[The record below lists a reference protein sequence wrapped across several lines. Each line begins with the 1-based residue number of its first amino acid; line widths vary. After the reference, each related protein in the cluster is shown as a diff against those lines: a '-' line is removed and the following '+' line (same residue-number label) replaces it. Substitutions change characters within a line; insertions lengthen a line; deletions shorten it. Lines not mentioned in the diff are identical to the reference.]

1 VRSARALFW
10 ACSLY
15 VALLVVLFAGDAGT
29 PRWFAAALLA
39 GLVVVLLHR
48 GRLLHRSPR
57 VYLSHLRSDSAAEAA
72 GVVAALRRRH
82 GRRAVVVGPPPV
94 PWGASLRDEVRHAI
108 CGCDVVCVVIGTD
121 WTTSTNGT
129 GRRRLMLVRDPVRV
143 EVETALGAGIPT
155 VPVLVDG
162 AAAPDPDDLPETM
175 RELAQRVPVAVAAGS
190 DPARHA
196 DLLTHLELLAAPAVR
211 PARPR
216 WGHRLALMGVAVV
229 LLAPFGVRLA
239 LDAVE
244 GVGYLDEPTVAP
256 DGVHVAAIVRG
267 GLWAPP
273 ALRIWNSLT
282 GGTEAEYRY
291 GTQEPAAA
299 ALAWSPDSRSVAV
312 GDDDGSLTLRAADT
326 LAAMRSL
333 AGYRGSFRATGMGW
347 SPDGTRLAAVDGTGT
362 LQVWRADD
370 GALVGATPVFTTYT
384 GRVAWSPRSDAVA
397 VHCDDA
403 SELAVV
409 EVSGAGTGPV
419 RRLAGPGP
427 PSDIVWAPDGTAL
440 AAGFAASPHLVL
452 FRRAD
457 EGFTPQTVD
466 RQDAHTG
473 ALAWSP
479 DGTAIATTSTAP
491 SGDSVVRVFDGR
503 TGAPIGR
510 FPGDPA
516 LQQNPVWAPGSDSV
530 AVADATGI
538 VTWPVHGAAPG
549 RWESPQQ
556 PYGSRVLAW
565 TADGRVLA
573 AGGRDH
579 AVRVWRAGR
588 AEPVAEWAVTP
599 WAMLLRWDAPPDR

>member
-15 VALLVVLFAGDAGT
+15 VALLVVLVAGDAGT
-29 PRWFAAALLA
+29 TRWLAAALLA

-48 GRLLHRSPR
+48 GRLLRRSPR
-57 VYLSHLRSDSAAEAA
+57 VYLSHRRSDSAPEAA
-72 GVVAALRRRH
+72 SVVAALRRRH
-82 GRRAVVVGPPPV
+82 GRRSVVVGPPPV
-94 PWGASLRDEVRHAI
+94 RWGASLRDEVRHAI
-108 CGCDVVCVVIGTD
+108 WGCDVVFVVIGTD
-121 WTTSTNGT
+121 WTTSTNST

-143 EVETALGAGIPT
+143 EVETALRAGIPT

-162 AAAPDPDDLPETM
+162 AAVPDPDDLPETM
-175 RELAQRVPVAVAAGS
+175 RELALRVPVAVPAAP

-196 DLLTHLELLAAPAVR
+196 DLLTRLELLDDPAV
-211 PARPR
+211 RPR
-216 WGHRLALMGVAVV
+216 WGHRLALLGVAVA
-229 LLAPFGVRLA
+229 LLAPFGICLA
-239 LDAVE
+239 LGAVG

-291 GTQEPAAA
+291 GTKEPAAA
-299 ALAWSPDSRSVAV
+299 ALAWSPDSRIVAV
-312 GDDDGSLTLRAADT
+312 GADDGSLTLRAADT

-333 AGYRGSFRATGMGW
+333 AGYRGSFRATGLGW

-362 LQVWRADD
+362 LQVWRAGD

-397 VHCDDA
+397 VRCDEA

-409 EVSGAGTGPV
+409 EVAGAGAGPV
-419 RRLAGPGP
+419 RRLTGPGP
-427 PSDIVWAPDGTAL
+427 ASSIAWAPDGTVL
-440 AAGFAASPHLVL
+440 AAGYSAAPHLVL
-452 FRRAD
+452 FRRAG
-457 EGFTPQTVD
+457 EGFTPQAVD

-479 DGTAIATTSTAP
+479 DGTAIATTSAAP
-491 SGDSVVRVFDGR
+491 AGDGVVRVFDGR

-510 FPGDPA
+510 FPGAPA
-516 LQQNPVWAPGSDSV
+516 LQQNPVWAPGGDSV

-556 PYGSRVLAW
+556 PYGSPVLAW
-565 TADGRVLA
+565 TADGRVVA

-588 AEPVAEWAVTP
+588 AEPVAEWAVSP
-599 WAMLLRWDAPPDR
+599 WTMLLRRDAPPDR

>member
-1 VRSARALFW
+1 MRSARALFW

-29 PRWFAAALLA
+29 PRWLAAALLA

-57 VYLSHLRSDSAAEAA
+57 VYLSYRRSDSAAEAA

-94 PWGASLRDEVRHAI
+94 RWGASLHDEVRHAI
-108 CGCDVVCVVIGTD
+108 RGCDIVCVVIGSD
-121 WTTSTNGT
+121 WITSTNST

-143 EVETALGAGIPT
+143 EVETALRAGIAT
-155 VPVLVDG
+155 VPVLVGG

-175 RELAQRVPVAVAAGS
+175 RELAQRVPVAVPAGS

-196 DLLTHLELLAAPAVR
+196 DLFTRLELPADPAAR

-216 WGHRLALMGVAVV
+216 WGHRLALVGVAVV

-362 LQVWRADD
+362 LQVWRAGD

-409 EVSGAGTGPV
+409 EVSGGGAGPV

-427 PSDIVWAPDGTAL
+427 VSSIAWAPDGTAL

-457 EGFTPQTVD
+457 EGFTPQAVA
-466 RQDAHTG
+466 RQDAYTG

-479 DGTAIATTSTAP
+479 DGTAIATVSSGP
-491 SGDSVVRVFDGR
+491 SGDGVVRVFDGR

-510 FPGDPA
+510 FPGNPA

-530 AVADATGI
+530 AVADGTGI
-538 VTWPVHGAAPG
+538 VVWPVHGAAPG

-599 WAMLLRWDAPPDR
+599 WAMLLRWDAPPDQ

>member
-1 VRSARALFW
+1 MRSARALFW

-29 PRWFAAALLA
+29 PRWLAAALLA

-48 GRLLHRSPR
+48 GRLLRRSPR
-57 VYLSHLRSDSAAEAA
+57 VYLSHRRSDSAAEAA

-82 GRRAVVVGPPPV
+82 GRRAVVVGPPHV
-94 PWGASLRDEVRHAI
+94 RWGASLRDEVRHAI
-108 CGCDVVCVVIGTD
+108 WGCDVVCVVIGTD

-129 GRRRLMLVRDPVRV
+129 GRRRLTLVRDPVRV
-143 EVETALGAGIPT
+143 EVETALRAGIAT

-175 RELAQRVPVAVAAGS
+175 RELAQRVPVAVPAGS
-190 DPARHA
+190 GPGPARGPAHPPR
-196 DLLTHLELLAAPAVR
+196 AARRPRVR

-216 WGHRLALMGVAVV
+216 WGHRLALVGVAVV

-291 GTQEPAAA
+291 GTEEPAAA

-312 GDDDGSLTLRAADT
+312 GADDGSLTLRAADT

-362 LQVWRADD
+362 LQVWRAED
-370 GALVGATPVFTTYT
+370 GALVGTTPVFTTYT

-409 EVSGAGTGPV
+409 EVVGLAARARCGAS
-419 RRLAGPGP
+419 PGP
-427 PSDIVWAPDGTAL
+427 
-440 AAGFAASPHLVL
+440 
-452 FRRAD
+452 
-457 EGFTPQTVD
+457 D
-466 RQDAHTG
+466 R
-473 ALAWSP
+473 
-479 DGTAIATTSTAP
+479 
-491 SGDSVVRVFDGR
+491 
-503 TGAPIGR
+503 
-510 FPGDPA
+510 
-516 LQQNPVWAPGSDSV
+516 
-530 AVADATGI
+530 
-538 VTWPVHGAAPG
+538 
-549 RWESPQQ
+549 
-556 PYGSRVLAW
+556 
-565 TADGRVLA
+565 
-573 AGGRDH
+573 
-579 AVRVWRAGR
+579 
-588 AEPVAEWAVTP
+588 
-599 WAMLLRWDAPPDR
+599 

>member
-1 VRSARALFW
+1 
-10 ACSLY
+10 
-15 VALLVVLFAGDAGT
+15 
-29 PRWFAAALLA
+29 
-39 GLVVVLLHR
+39 
-48 GRLLHRSPR
+48 
-57 VYLSHLRSDSAAEAA
+57 
-72 GVVAALRRRH
+72 
-82 GRRAVVVGPPPV
+82 
-94 PWGASLRDEVRHAI
+94 
-108 CGCDVVCVVIGTD
+108 
-121 WTTSTNGT
+121 
-129 GRRRLMLVRDPVRV
+129 
-143 EVETALGAGIPT
+143 
-155 VPVLVDG
+155 
-162 AAAPDPDDLPETM
+162 
-175 RELAQRVPVAVAAGS
+175 
-190 DPARHA
+190 
-196 DLLTHLELLAAPAVR
+196 
-211 PARPR
+211 
-216 WGHRLALMGVAVV
+216 MGVAVV

-291 GTQEPAAA
+291 GTEEPAAA

-312 GDDDGSLTLRAADT
+312 GADDGGLTLRAADT

-362 LQVWRADD
+362 LQVWRAED

-409 EVSGAGTGPV
+409 EVSGAGAGPV

-427 PSDIVWAPDGTAL
+427 ASSIAWAPDGTVL

-452 FRRAD
+452 FRRAG

-479 DGTAIATTSTAP
+479 DGTAIATTSTARP
-491 SGDSVVRVFDGR
+491 GTASCASSTAAPVPRSAASPGTRRCSRTRCGR
-503 TGAPIGR
+503 RAATASRSPT
-510 FPGDPA
+510 
-516 LQQNPVWAPGSDSV
+516 APGS
-530 AVADATGI
+530 
-538 VTWPVHGAAPG
+538 
-549 RWESPQQ
+549 
-556 PYGSRVLAW
+556 SRGPC
-565 TADGRVLA
+565 TARPR
-573 AGGRDH
+573 AGGRARSSPTVPASSPGPPTAACSRPVAATTPYGCGAPD
-579 AVRVWRAGR
+579 ARSRSPSGRSPPGRCCCAGTR
-588 AEPVAEWAVTP
+588 RPNDEPVLQPVVPELDRVARHPHETDAHTTPGGPMNKTLAASSRNRSDARSRINASSTPGWAV
-599 WAMLLRWDAPPDR
+599 